1 MKSPRVALGL
11 LVSCL
16 ALSPASL
23 LLAQAPFD
31 PQSLVGEWV
40 GKWSAGATSGGTGG
54 RGGTQGPY
62 SLVITRVQGDQVFGK
77 VEFQE
82 FSGNVRGRSPA
93 TTSPSPASACRT
105 ELTIHGNE
113 MRGTRQA
120 TAARPREIQLLKK

>member
-1 MKSPRVALGL
+1 MQSPRVVLSL
-11 LVSCL
+11 LVACL

-54 RGGTQGPY
+54 RGGTQGLY

-82 FSGNVRGRSPA
+82 FSGNVRGTLTGNNLTFAGERV
-93 TTSPSPASACRT
+93 RT

-120 TAARPREIQLLKK
+120 TGGSSREIHLLKK